1 MATLGKE
8 TFDLNKGEYND
19 KLGRVISNHR
29 VNSRL
34 IGEPAEFILR
44 SCRLT
49 EQWSKLG
56 GDPEAL
62 VYLRNVD
69 IAGGR
74 KVKMISLER
83 GGSRQPVSKAK
94 LVDALYPAKKIATS
108 ATEEE
113 RHYNKV
119 KVSMRGAVSD
129 QLKAFRNSVELP
141 VVCYLSGFHIRKGV
155 KADVDHVG
163 ISFSELAD
171 SFLSSKGL
179 RYTDIALVGPVT
191 AKRFK
196 DAVLWREWGEY
207 HLTHAKYALVCASS
221 NRSKGADGYETPDSL
236 YGSFA
241 AESPEDLS
249 LNF

>member
-8 TFDLNKGEYND
+8 TFDLNKGEYTE

-49 EQWSKLG
+49 EQWGKLG
-56 GDPEAL
+56 KDPEAL

-74 KVKMISLER
+74 KVKMIVLER

-108 ATEEE
+108 ATDEE

-119 KVSMRGAVSD
+119 KASMRGAISS
-129 QLKAFRNSVELP
+129 QLKEFRSSVELP
-141 VVCYLSGFHIRKGV
+141 IVCYLSGAHIRRGTKT
-155 KADVDHVG
+155 DVDHVG
-163 ISFSELAD
+163 TSFSELAD

-179 RYTDIALVGPVT
+179 RYTDISLLGPVT
-191 AKRFK
+191 AKKFK
-196 DAVLWREWGEY
+196 DAALWEEWQEY
-207 HLTHAKYALVCASS
+207 HRANARYALVLASA
-221 NRSKGADGYETPDSL
+221 NRSKGCEDYSTPLCL
-236 YGSFA
+236 YGSFKS
-241 AESPEDLS
+241 ESPEELS
-249 LNF
+249 LDF